1 MFHYRTRREPPSPRA
16 GLAVLG
22 LAGCI
27 AAIITSMLDL
37 EDIFGPE
44 GPLHSTLPDF
54 KSRWQQ
60 LRMAQRVAT
69 ALEHRETVVVEAG
82 TGTGKTFAYLVPALL
97 CGARVLIST
106 GTRTLQD
113 QLFSKDLPL
122 VAAALGR
129 PAKIALL
136 KGRTNYLC
144 RYRLA
149 QIDPGGE
156 QLSLDPSGTDPADA
170 DEPGMGQPEGMGQ
183 PAPHRSMLARIERW
197 SRTTRRGD
205 LAEVRGLS
213 DSHPVWPQV
222 TSTRENCL
230 GNRCPEISRCHVALA
245 RREAL
250 DADIVIVN
258 HHLLLADLALKE
270 DGFGDIL
277 GQADA
282 VILDEAHQ
290 IPDLATQF
298 FSATVSSRRIENLLK
313 DVHTE
318 VASHLAHL
326 SIESGA
332 GQLIANIAAAAKG
345 VEQASQQLSSALPPR
360 PGRFSLAETGAQL
373 NGCVGELA
381 RSLQTLQDN
390 LANLV
395 DDSALAQL
403 AERTGDLVLSLDRIA
418 AVDDM
423 DGVRAVEVAPRSW
436 PMGLLT
442 ERPARKSP
450 AGTGFTLSL
459 MPFDIS
465 ARFLSLLQARRC
477 GWIFTSATLSL
488 GEDFTHFTGRLG
500 LNESPTLKIDSPFNY
515 PLQSLLYLPSGLPEP
530 ASPKYVA
537 AVIETALPLIDA
549 ARGGAF
555 ILFTS
560 HRALSQ
566 GAAALK
572 TYWSNPNQSPS
583 PYRLFVQGEA
593 PRERLLKEFR
603 EDGNGVL
610 LGTTSF
616 WEGVDVK
623 GEALRLVIIEKLPF
637 ASPDDPL
644 VKARIDH
651 LEATG
656 GNAFRDYQLPEAA
669 LALKQGV
676 GRLIRSE
683 EDYGTVVI
691 CDPRMMGRGY
701 GKVLLA
707 ALPPMTPTRDRD
719 EAMSF
724 IRKHAP
730 RDLANALKT
739 ARAATAP

>member
-1 MFHYRTRREPPSPRA
+1 
-16 GLAVLG
+16 
-22 LAGCI
+22 
-27 AAIITSMLDL
+27 
-37 EDIFGPE
+37 
-44 GPLHSTLPDF
+44 
-54 KSRWQQ
+54 
-60 LRMAQRVAT
+60 MAQRVAT

-113 QLFSKDLPL
+113 QLFTKDLPL

-129 PAKIALL
+129 PARIALL

-149 QIDPGGE
+149 RIGPGGE
-156 QLSLDPSGTDPADA
+156 QLSLDPATGAEAGEETTPLA
-170 DEPGMGQPEGMGQ
+170 
-183 PAPHRSMLARIERW
+183 SMLARIQRW
-197 SRTTRRGD
+197 SQTTRQGD

-222 TSTRENCL
+222 TSTRDNCL
-230 GNRCPEISRCHVALA
+230 GNRCPEFSRCHVALA

-277 GQADA
+277 GAADA

-298 FSATVSSRRIENLLK
+298 FGANVSSRRIENLLK
-313 DVHTE
+313 EVHGE
-318 VASHLAHL
+318 VASHLTHI
-326 SIESGA
+326 SIESDA
-332 GQLIANIAAAAKG
+332 GELITHVGAAARA
-345 VEQASQQLSSALPPR
+345 VEHSQQQLVSFLPTR
-360 PGRFSLAETGAQL
+360 PGRFPLTQMGSHVNAQ
-373 NGCVGELA
+373 VDDLA
-381 RSLQTLQDN
+381 RSLQALQDK
-390 LANLV
+390 LARLGE
-395 DDSALAQL
+395 DSPLAQF
-403 AERTGDLVLSLDRIA
+403 AERAGDLVLSLDRIA
-418 AVDDM
+418 DLEDL
-423 DGVRAVEVAPRSW
+423 DGVRAVEITQR
-436 PMGLLT
+436 G
-442 ERPARKSP
+442 
-450 AGTGFTLSL
+450 GFSLSL

-465 ARFLSLLQARRC
+465 QRFLSLLQSRRC

-488 GEDFTHFTGRLG
+488 GEDFGHFTGRLG
-500 LNESPTLKIDSPFNY
+500 LGDSPTLKIESPFDY
-515 PLQSLLYLPSGLPEP
+515 QRQSLLYLPEGLPEP
-530 ASPKYVA
+530 ASANYVA
-537 AVIETALPLIDA
+537 AVIDTSLPLIDA

-566 GAAALK
+566 GAALLRAC
-572 TYWSNPNQSPS
+572 WSKDESLAHGS
-583 PYRLFVQGEA
+583 SGPYKVFVQGEA

-651 LEATG
+651 LQATG

-691 CDPRMMGRGY
+691 CDPRMVGRGY

-707 ALPPMTPTRDRD
+707 ALPAMSPTRDRD
-719 EAMSF
+719 EALRF
-724 IRKHAP
+724 IRKHVP
-730 RDLANALKT
+730 RNVTNADT
-739 ARAATAP
+739 STHGVTAP

>member
-1 MFHYRTRREPPSPRA
+1 
-16 GLAVLG
+16 
-22 LAGCI
+22 
-27 AAIITSMLDL
+27 MLDL
-37 EDIFGPE
+37 EDIFGPG
-44 GPLHSTLPDF
+44 GPLHSALPDF

-60 LRMAQRVAT
+60 LRMAERVAT

-129 PAKIALL
+129 PARIALL

-149 QIDPGGE
+149 QVGPGGE
-156 QLSLDPSGTDPADA
+156 QLSLDTTLVPKGTDTADIGTDETTA
-170 DEPGMGQPEGMGQ
+170 DEPTTHTG
-183 PAPHRSMLARIERW
+183 MLARIQRW
-197 SRTTRRGD
+197 ARTTRQGD
-205 LAEVRGLS
+205 LSEVRGLS

-222 TSTRENCL
+222 TSTRDNCL
-230 GNRCPEISRCHVALA
+230 GNRCPEISRCHVATA

-277 GQADA
+277 GAADA

-298 FSATVSSRRIENLLK
+298 FGANVSSRRIENLLK
-313 DVHTE
+313 EAHTE
-318 VASHLAHL
+318 IAAELARV
-326 SIESGA
+326 SVESGA
-332 GQLIANIAAAAKG
+332 AAVVEGVSAAVRG
-345 VEQASQQLSSALPPR
+345 VEYATQKLSASLPAR
-360 PGRFSLAETGAQL
+360 VGRFSLSEMGAQL
-373 NGCVGELA
+373 TASVDELSH
-381 RSLQTLQDN
+381 SLQALQSTLAD
-390 LANLV
+390 LG
-395 DDSALAQL
+395 DDSPLAQL
-403 AERTGDLVLSLDRIA
+403 GERAGDLVLSLDRIA

-423 DGVRAVEVAPRSW
+423 EGVRAVEITPR
-436 PMGLLT
+436 
-442 ERPARKSP
+442 
-450 AGTGFTLSL
+450 GFSLSL

-465 ARFLSLLQARRC
+465 ARFLSLIQARRC

-488 GEDFTHFTGRLG
+488 GEDFGHFTGRLG
-500 LNESPTLKIDSPFNY
+500 LTDSPTLKIESPFDY
-515 PLQSLLYLPSGLPEP
+515 ERQSLLYLPTGMPEP
-530 ASPKYVA
+530 ASSGYVA
-537 AVIETALPLIDA
+537 KVIETALPLIDA

-555 ILFTS
+555 VLFTS
-560 HRALSQ
+560 HRALAH
-566 GAAALK
+566 GASLLRAC
-572 TYWSNPNQSPS
+572 WSRDGGADET

-603 EDGNGVL
+603 EDGNAVL

-644 VKARIDH
+644 VRARIDH
-651 LEATG
+651 LQATG

-707 ALPPMTPTRDRD
+707 ALPAMTPTRDRD
-719 EAMSF
+719 EALRF

-730 RDLANALKT
+730 RGTISEHAT
-739 ARAATAP
+739 ARTAAAP